1 MLQGQHFIYSF
12 MTFGLHEYFF
22 KSISGAHTLSIKFGI
37 EQDQQKQYLGIAI
50 FTVQPET

>member
-22 KSISGAHTLSIKFGI
+22 KSISAHTLSIKFGI
-37 EQDQQKQYLGIAI
+37 QQDQQKQYLGIAI